1 MAMFDEL
8 HIALTAQMRKLQE
21 AERLNAEDRKFVI
34 EQSKAVE
41 GLAGRIIGNA
51 NTAIRLIEMQSMDGV
66 NPEIIE
72 STTPK
77 LLKG

>member
-8 HIALTAQMRKLQE
+8 HHALTVQMKKLQE
-21 AERLNAEDRKFVI
+21 ADKLSDEDRKFVI
-34 EQSKAVE
+34 DQSRAVE

-51 NTAIRLIEMQSMDGV
+51 NTAIRLIEMQSIDGV

-72 STTPK
+72 ANTPK